1 MNPESVYRH
10 IAAPAL
16 RIAALVALG
25 LAVSLEGGSA
35 HASTSSRAV
44 DGLWCGSGMIHE
56 FSLRLA
62 QHSQDVSGTLTR
74 RARARELTGRI
85 EGNQLRTQ
93 TTKVGALVLE
103 VEGDALRVVDGDG
116 QLALARGMSFNRARG
131 DSCT

>member
-1 MNPESVYRH
+1 MKPESVHRH

-16 RIAALVALG
+16 RIAAIFALL
-25 LAVSLEGGSA
+25 LAVSVESGPA
-35 HASTSSRAV
+35 RARTSVAGV
-44 DGLWCGSGMIHE
+44 GGLWCGSGLIHE

-62 QHSQDVSGTLTR
+62 QHSQDVSGTLVR
-74 RARARELTGRI
+74 RDRARELTGRL

-103 VEGDALRVVDGDG
+103 VEGDALRIVDGEG